1 MSKYRLTN
9 LAVQDLSDIWNYTYD
24 RWSERQA
31 DYYYEQL
38 TSTFESIATN
48 QQQGRNY
55 EGIRSD
61 LFGIKVN
68 LHIVFYRIISNELV
82 EITRIL
88 HERMDLKNRMK
99 FII

>member
-9 LAVQDLSDIWNYTYD
+9 LAVQDLSDIWNYTYH

-31 DYYYEQL
+31 DNYYEQL
-38 TSTFESIATN
+38 TNTFEYIATN
-48 QQQGRNY
+48 QRQGRNY
-55 EGIRSD
+55 EGIRRD

-68 LHIVFYRIISNELV
+68 RHIVFYRMISNELV

-88 HERMDLKNRMK
+88 HEQMDLKNRLK
-99 FII
+99 